1 MNIKTELNALSQLLL
16 DKGCVAPDIQFHV
29 RSNADFRGE
38 VDYYPDDNYTNF
50 QTFYFHGDDEGEVL
64 KKMRQHIYALPST
77 AERQRNEYLK
87 KLASAVEYGK
97 KIGLD
102 EHFINPLELQMKKLS
117 GNIIEYHENTNYV
130 VQSANHDLND
140 EIPF

>member
-1 MNIKTELNALSQLLL
+1 MNIKTELEALSKLLL
-16 DKGCVAPDIQFHV
+16 DKGCASVDLQFLIRTDV
-29 RSNADFRGE
+29 EYRGE
-38 VDYYPDDNYTNF
+38 VNYYPDDNY
-50 QTFYFHGDDEGEVL
+50 QGYQSIYFHGDTEDEVL
-64 KKMRQHIYALPST
+64 KKMRQHIYALPSL

-87 KLASAVEYGK
+87 KLGSAVEYGK

-102 EHFINPLELQMKKLS
+102 EHLINPLELQMKKLS